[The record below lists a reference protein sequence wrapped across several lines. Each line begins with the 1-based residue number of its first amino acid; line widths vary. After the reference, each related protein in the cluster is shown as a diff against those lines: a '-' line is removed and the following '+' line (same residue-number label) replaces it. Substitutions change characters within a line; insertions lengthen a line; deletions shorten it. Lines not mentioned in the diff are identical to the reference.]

1 MRLCWILFC
10 VLLILP
16 VFFLKG
22 SKHNFVDKIAIWCSQ
37 GVLLQIINLAEPGG
51 RESEFSKSWLWS
63 WPVKLFTASWMKNG
77 QSSDGKALLAFL
89 HTISLTMRWIPFW
102 WSITLSQRA
111 FNPEKIS
118 WWLQGSTEV
127 FPSFSYNFLH
137 NFSYMKICRLLF
149 IK

>member
-1 MRLCWILFC
+1 MKAAKSPFEIIWP
-10 VLLILP
+10 LILA

-37 GVLLQIINLAEPGG
+37 GVLLPIINLAKPGG

-89 HTISLTMRWIPFW
+89 HTISHTMERILFRRNIPYELLNFECALFSSYPPGSLW
-102 WSITLSQRA
+102 RYRLWSFQERDT
-111 FNPEKIS
+111 N
-118 WWLQGSTEV
+118 
-127 FPSFSYNFLH
+127 
-137 NFSYMKICRLLF
+137 
-149 IK
+149 